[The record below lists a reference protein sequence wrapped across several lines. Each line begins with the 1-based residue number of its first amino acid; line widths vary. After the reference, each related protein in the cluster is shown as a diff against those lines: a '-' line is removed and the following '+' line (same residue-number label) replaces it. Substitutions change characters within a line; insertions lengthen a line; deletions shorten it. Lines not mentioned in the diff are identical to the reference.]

1 MTALRNNGIVAG
13 YDGSPGSDQALRWA
27 VEETRAR
34 RCTLTVC
41 LAWVPQYLT
50 MLDDPGVYVLAMK
63 KGEEILDRGL
73 RCARSVLGAEQV
85 VPLLARAPAAPV
97 LCEQS
102 GSAEMVVLGARG
114 QGGVPG
120 LALGSVPWQVANHAQ
135 GSVVIVRGEWRWPN
149 QPHGLVVAGADGSAA
164 SEDVIRFALREAEL
178 RRVPMLAVC
187 ALADEPAS
195 LGGAH
200 CVEEDFARVLGLQEK
215 EHPELTVLRQVTV
228 GSPRTAL
235 LEAAAGAQLLVIG
248 SRGRGGMKDMSLGS
262 VAHAIL
268 HHAPCPV
275 AVLHLGK
282 EEFSCLRLR

>member
-34 RCTLTVC
+34 ECTLTVC
-41 LAWVPQYLT
+41 LAWVPQYLA

-135 GSVVIVRGEWRWPN
+135 GPVVIVRGEWRWPN
-149 QPHGLVVAGADGSAA
+149 QPHGPVVAGADGSAA

-178 RRVPMLAVC
+178 RGVPMLAVC

-200 CVEEDFARVLGLQEK
+200 CVEEDFARVLGQQEK

-275 AVLHLGK
+275 AVLHLGG
-282 EEFSCLRLR
+282 EEFSCRRLR